1 MSLSVAAVPPVRG
14 LVCNLRTGE
23 AMSFLLNP
31 TELREQVQ
39 VNYSRL
45 QVPGLSH
52 EILQFSSTGNVTLPV
67 ELYLN
72 KYFARAVSAE
82 DDPDILAF
90 KRFLQALTVPAGGAS
105 DVASGGPPRALLVW
119 PGLVSLTC
127 VVTSLEFR
135 YEQFGA
141 RGEVLVY
148 RAQVNFEEIRDVRM
162 TSEEMRVQGSLRG
175 GM

>member
-52 EILQFSSTGNVTLPV
+52 ENCSSP
-67 ELYLN
+67 
-72 KYFARAVSAE
+72 R
-82 DDPDILAF
+82 
-90 KRFLQALTVPAGGAS
+90 PA
-105 DVASGGPPRALLVW
+105 
-119 PGLVSLTC
+119 T
-127 VVTSLEFR
+127 
-135 YEQFGA
+135 
-141 RGEVLVY
+141 
-148 RAQVNFEEIRDVRM
+148 
-162 TSEEMRVQGSLRG
+162 
-175 GM
+175 